1 MRKTVLGILAHVD
14 AGKTTLSEAMLYETG
29 TTKILGRVDKGNAY
43 LDTYDMEKQRGITIF
58 SKQAEFN
65 RGEMRITLLDTPGH
79 VDFSSEMERTLQVL
93 DYAVL
98 VVSASD
104 GIQGHTKTLWE
115 LLKQNKVPV
124 FVFVNKM
131 DQPGAVKERLLS
143 EIKSKLSDNCIDF
156 TNDKSDEFY
165 EEVAS
170 TKEELLEAFIE
181 NGNVNIEDIKYHI
194 NKRDIFPCYFGSA
207 LRIDGIG
214 KFLDGLEKYVEERE
228 YLTEFG
234 AKIYKISRDEQGN
247 RLTHLKIT
255 GGKLKARDIIDNSGE
270 KVNQIRIY
278 SGSKFQAVSEIEAGN
293 ICAVT
298 GLTNTFS
305 GQNLGIEN
313 GESTLVLEPVMT
325 YRVLLPNGTDEAQ
338 MLPKLRMIEEEDPML
353 SVKWNEELKE
363 IHINLMGEVQTEILK
378 KIVLQRFNIEINFDH
393 GNVVYKETIKNTV
406 EGVGHF
412 EPLRHYAE
420 VHLKMEPGIIGSG
433 LQFDTECSEEML
445 AKNWQKLILTH
456 LAERQH
462 KGVLTGSPITDM
474 KMTLTGGKA
483 HLKHTE
489 GGDFRQAA
497 YRAVR
502 QGLKMAESVLLEPYY
517 NFRLEVPSDMLGR
530 VMTDIERIYGSMDSP
545 ENRGEY
551 SIIKGSVPVITMQ
564 KYRQDLPSY
573 TKGLGKI
580 SCTLKGYY
588 PCHNEQEIIEQ
599 TGYDSETDLCNP
611 TGSVFCANGAGFYV
625 SYDKV
630 YEYMHVDMAK
640 EDKVYLSENRNI
652 YVQPKE
658 NEEKWIGTDEVDTI
672 LERTYNANRKN
683 DAEYKRN
690 NWKKSRNEQAYF
702 DYKSNKTSYNNTRD
716 REQYLLVDGYNVI
729 FAWEDLKEL
738 AAVNID
744 GARGKLMDILCNY
757 QAIRKCN
764 LIVVFD
770 AYRVKGHETEVTD
783 YHNIHVVFTKEAETA
798 DQYIEKFAHENGRK
812 SNVTVATSDGLE
824 QIIIR
829 GQGCMLISSRELKV
843 EIESASREVMDR
855 FNENKETFHNYL
867 L

>member
-412 EPLRHYAE
+412 EP
-420 VHLKMEPGIIGSG
+420 
-433 LQFDTECSEEML
+433 
-445 AKNWQKLILTH
+445 
-456 LAERQH
+456 
-462 KGVLTGSPITDM
+462 
-474 KMTLTGGKA
+474 
-483 HLKHTE
+483 
-489 GGDFRQAA
+489 
-497 YRAVR
+497 
-502 QGLKMAESVLLEPYY
+502 
-517 NFRLEVPSDMLGR
+517 
-530 VMTDIERIYGSMDSP
+530 
-545 ENRGEY
+545 
-551 SIIKGSVPVITMQ
+551 
-564 KYRQDLPSY
+564 
-573 TKGLGKI
+573 
-580 SCTLKGYY
+580 
-588 PCHNEQEIIEQ
+588 HN
-599 TGYDSETDLCNP
+599 
-611 TGSVFCANGAGFYV
+611 V
-625 SYDKV
+625 
-630 YEYMHVDMAK
+630 
-640 EDKVYLSENRNI
+640 
-652 YVQPKE
+652 
-658 NEEKWIGTDEVDTI
+658 
-672 LERTYNANRKN
+672 
-683 DAEYKRN
+683 
-690 NWKKSRNEQAYF
+690 
-702 DYKSNKTSYNNTRD
+702 
-716 REQYLLVDGYNVI
+716 
-729 FAWEDLKEL
+729 
-738 AAVNID
+738 
-744 GARGKLMDILCNY
+744 
-757 QAIRKCN
+757 
-764 LIVVFD
+764 
-770 AYRVKGHETEVTD
+770 
-783 YHNIHVVFTKEAETA
+783 
-798 DQYIEKFAHENGRK
+798 
-812 SNVTVATSDGLE
+812 
-824 QIIIR
+824 
-829 GQGCMLISSRELKV
+829 
-843 EIESASREVMDR
+843 
-855 FNENKETFHNYL
+855 
-867 L
+867 